1 MSADHRFSAALRA
14 LAATM
19 QELAI
24 PWMVIGGVAVI
35 AAGVPRETIDVDAAV
50 LGRVSDVDALLEG
63 LVRHGVVPRIDD
75 ARQFVRESNVLL
87 LVHEESRVTIEISFV
102 WLPFEEEALTHADR
116 MEAGDLLVPIARP
129 EDLLIYKA
137 TAWRER
143 DRSDIERLL
152 ILHLATIDIERVRAL
167 VADIAHVLGDP
178 ERVASFDA
186 MVAKARRAAC

>member
-1 MSADHRFSAALRA
+1 VSADHRFSAALRA

-19 QELAI
+19 SELSI

-50 LGRVSDVDALLEG
+50 LGRVSDVDALLET
-63 LVRHGVVPRIDD
+63 LARHGVVPRIDD

-87 LVHEESRVTIEISFV
+87 LVHEESRVTIEISFA
-102 WLPFEEEALTHADR
+102 WLPFEEEALARTDR

-129 EDLLIYKA
+129 EDLLVYKA

-152 ILHLATIDIERVRAL
+152 ILHLPSIDLDRVRSL
-167 VADIAHVLGDP
+167 IAEIAQVLGDP
-178 ERVASFDA
+178 GRVAAFDA